1 MGIFLMAALAYAATN
16 TDDIFIVSLLF
27 ADAVSTRDRLCI
39 TAGRLAGILA
49 LASVSIL
56 GAGGIRAV
64 AGRWAHLL
72 GIVPLILGVKA
83 VIDCTAGNINTDTGT
98 AIRNSMF
105 ITAAAMTIAS
115 GGDNIAVYIPLLAG
129 MTTEEIMAVLAV
141 FTVMTLAWSCLA
153 YFITEI
159 PAVRKAVNRY
169 RNIIVPAVYIT
180 LGLYIL
186 FK

>member
-49 LASVSIL
+49 LTSVSIL

-83 VIDCTAGNINTDTGT
+83 VSDCTAGNINKDTGT
-98 AIRNSMF
+98 AIRNSIF
-105 ITAAAMTIAS
+105 ICLLIGYMLTQSCQLRKIHH
-115 GGDNIAVYIPLLAG
+115 VYWTFQWIKS
-129 MTTEEIMAVLAV
+129 T
-141 FTVMTLAWSCLA
+141 
-153 YFITEI
+153 
-159 PAVRKAVNRY
+159 
-169 RNIIVPAVYIT
+169 
-180 LGLYIL
+180 
-186 FK
+186 